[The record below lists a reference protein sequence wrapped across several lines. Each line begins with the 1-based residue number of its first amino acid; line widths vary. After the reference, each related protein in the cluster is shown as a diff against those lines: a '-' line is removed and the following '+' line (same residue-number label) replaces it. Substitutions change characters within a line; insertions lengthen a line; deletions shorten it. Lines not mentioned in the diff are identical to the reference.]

1 MSASKLIIVLNASTA
16 QTEALLSLQV
26 QFAQACNAIA
36 PLVRDRHCWNRVAL
50 HHLVY
55 QTLRASF
62 PHLGSQMACNVIY
75 SVSRTA
81 RLVYQ
86 HPKSPWN
93 FSNNPG
99 QALPL
104 LRFLPGSPVYF
115 DRHTLSI
122 KEGQLSLFTLDGRMR
137 FQLNLGAADEMR
149 FRDQK
154 LREIVLSQSAG
165 RFALQF
171 NFAEAADLAR
181 EGALE
186 WADLPEYLIVQP
198 PNPSLENAI
207 PVNPPPGAVAM
218 PALSEMQF
226 AA

>member
-1 MSASKLIIVLNASTA
+1 MSASKLIIVLDASTA
-16 QTEALLSLQV
+16 QTTALLALQA
-26 QFAQACNAIA
+26 QFALACNAIA

-55 QTLRASF
+55 QSLRESF

-86 HPKSPWN
+86 HPQSPWN
-93 FSNNPG
+93 LLHKPD
-99 QALPL
+99 QTLPL

-122 KEGQLSLFTLDGRMR
+122 KEGQMSLFTLDGRMR
-137 FQLNLGAADEMR
+137 FQLNLGAADALR
-149 FRDQK
+149 FRVQK
-154 LREIVLSQSAG
+154 LREIVLSQREE
-165 RFALQF
+165 RFTLQF
-171 NFAEAADLAR
+171 SFAEAADLAR
-181 EGALE
+181 EGVAE
-186 WADLPEYLIVQP
+186 WAELPEYLIVQP
-198 PNPSLENAI
+198 S
-207 PVNPPPGAVAM
+207 NPPLGAAAA
-218 PALSEMQF
+218 PELYEMQF